1 MPLNR
6 YLVLPAIALLLGAAL
21 WAAGAGEGERAN
33 RPQQGAAAGASSGG
47 LLSYLA
53 AAGPGA
59 PSPSPLP
66 TMASGD
72 ALRLQAARL
81 PADFQA
87 DVLLRLAAEPDA
99 RDAADL
105 ILQAYR
111 LAPQAARPLP
121 GRVARAWA
129 GGDDVILPPQTAG
142 LDQLSLQI
150 RAVRAMLA
158 TAPERIGTLSSP
170 FPGPRAADCDA
181 DYVDDPGAVYA
192 LASATLPAS
201 ADARAAFALKVVGR
215 AGTEMDLV
223 PAVKFVTALPP
234 LAPRDEVALAHGLSA
249 LFARAQ
255 GNDPGFAASGPALAS
270 GMEGLLA
277 RYGGMPDARRELQA
291 AFRNYVA
298 THLAAARCPASLGAE
313 YRQLERGFLA
323 GDNADAPAAAS
334 VPDAAPKAAT
344 APAPYAAAADAIRR
358 AASMTME
365 RLHAGPADA
374 AQSEPPEADDL
385 LATLGSATVA
395 SAAASDPSG
404 RPQRIAMR
412 ELLRYLEYAPPGA
425 QRDRAFTQLEA
436 WLANGAVAQDHDR
449 RLGDLRTLAESARRW
464 PDGDRRLR
472 QLAASRDTVVSVYA
486 RLMLNKQFP

>member
-6 YLVLPAIALLLGAAL
+6 YLVLPAIALLLGATL
-21 WAAGAGEGERAN
+21 WAACADEGAN
-33 RPQQGAAAGASSGG
+33 RPQQGAVAGASSGG

-53 AAGPGA
+53 AGPGA
-59 PSPSPLP
+59 PSPPP

-72 ALRLQAARL
+72 ALLLQAARL

-87 DVLLRLAAEPDA
+87 DVLLRLAAEPGA

-129 GGDDVILPPQTAG
+129 GGDDVIVPPQTAG

-158 TAPERIGTLSSP
+158 IAPERIGTLSSP

-277 RYGGMPDARRELQA
+277 RYSGMPDARRELQA

-313 YRQLERGFLA
+313 YRQLERGLVA
-323 GDNADAPAAAS
+323 GDDAPDAAS

-385 LATLGSATVA
+385 LATLGGATVT
-395 SAAASDPSG
+395 SAAAGDPSG
-404 RPQRIAMR
+404 RLQRIAMH
-412 ELLRYLEYAPPGA
+412 ELPRYLEYAPPGA
-425 QRDRAFTQLEA
+425 QRDRAFTQLGA
-436 WLANGAVAQDHDR
+436 WLANGAAAQDHDR
-449 RLGDLRTLAESARRW
+449 RLGDLRTLADSARRW
-464 PDGDRRLR
+464 PDGGQRLR
-472 QLAASRDTVVSVYA
+472 QLAASRDTVISVYA
-486 RLMLNKQFP
+486 QLMLNKQFP